1 MSTGNLVES
10 SEALWDKDRLA
21 EYLGL
26 HPVTVL
32 RMAREG
38 RIPCIRIGGLV
49 RFDPA
54 EVRDFIRGKRQRA

>member
-1 MSTGNLVES
+1 MSTSNLMES
-10 SEALWDKDRLA
+10 PEALWDKDRLA
-21 EYLGL
+21 EYLDL

-49 RFDPA
+49 RFDPS
-54 EVRDFIRGKRQRA
+54 EILDFLKSKRQCS